1 MSKLYIRTFGCQMN
15 EYDSERIASVF
26 AERGYDLTDNIKE
39 ADFAVINTCSVR
51 EKPYHKV
58 ESELGRLKFMKRNKP
73 NFKIAVCGCV
83 AQQDGEKFLDRFDY
97 VDLVFGT
104 SAINRLHSLLDLVE
118 QGERVCDVNEAE
130 DELSIPV
137 FAREKKVSAFVT
149 IMKGCDNFC
158 SYCIVP
164 YVRGR
169 EKSRKPDEILDEVK
183 YLVDNG
189 VKEVTL
195 LGQNVNS
202 YGKNLDET
210 ITFAELLYKVHEI
223 NGLERL
229 RFVTSHPKDFGDDL
243 IFAIRDLPKICE
255 YLHLPLQ
262 AGSSRILK
270 LMNRKYSYEEYRD
283 KVLKAKEMIPDLALS
298 SDFIVGFPGETEDDF
313 EMTLKALEEIRYESI
328 FAFKYSPRP
337 KTKASMWE
345 DDVSEEEKSRRLDEV
360 LKLQSKIT
368 EEINKSYVGKV
379 QEILVEG
386 VSKKDKNVFSGRN
399 RQNKVVN
406 ILSNYKLNI
415 GDIVTVE
422 ITEAKK
428 NSLLGRV
435 VEYAGR

>member
-1 MSKLYIRTFGCQMN
+1 MKLFIKTFGCQMN
-15 EYDSERIASVF
+15 EYDSERIAAIF
-26 AERGYDLTDNIKE
+26 HERGYSLTDNLEE
-39 ADFAVINTCSVR
+39 ASFAVINTCSVR

-58 ESELGRLKFMKRNKP
+58 ESELGRLKKFKKLNP
-73 NFKIAVCGCV
+73 DFKIAVCGCV

-104 SAINRLHSLLDLVE
+104 SAIDRLHSLIDLVE
-118 QGERVCDVNEAE
+118 KGERICDTSEGD

-137 FAREKKVSAFVT
+137 FGRGKKVSAFVT

-169 EKSRKPDEILDEVK
+169 EKSRKPSEILDEIK

-202 YGKNLDET
+202 YGKGLDED
-210 ITFAELLYKVHEI
+210 INFPKLLYKVHDI
-223 NGLERL
+223 NGLERI
-229 RFVTSHPKDFGDDL
+229 RFVTSHPKDFDDEL
-243 IFAIRDLPKICE
+243 IFAIRDLPKVCE

-262 AGSSRILK
+262 AGSNKVLK
-270 LMNRKYSYEEYRD
+270 MMNRKYTYEEYRD

-298 SDFIVGFPGETEDDF
+298 SDFIVGFPGETVEDF
-313 EMTLKALEEIRYESI
+313 AETLKAIKEIRYESI

-337 KTKASMWE
+337 KTKASNFV
-345 DDVSEEEKSRRLDEV
+345 DDVSDDEKSRRLNE
-360 LKLQSKIT
+360 LLSIQSKIT

-386 VSKKDKNVFSGRN
+386 KSKKGENQFSGRN

-406 ILSNYKLNI
+406 ILSNHKLNI

-422 ITEAKK
+422 IVEAKK
-428 NSLLGRV
+428 NSLLAKIVEFVGR
-435 VEYAGR
+435 

>member
-1 MSKLYIRTFGCQMN
+1 MKLFIKTFGCQMN
-15 EYDSERIASVF
+15 EYDSERIAAIF
-26 AERGYDLTDNIKE
+26 QERGYSLTDNLEE
-39 ADFAVINTCSVR
+39 ASFAVINTCSVR

-58 ESELGRLKFMKRNKP
+58 ESELGRLKKFKKLNP
-73 NFKIAVCGCV
+73 DFKIAVCGCV

-104 SAINRLHSLLDLVE
+104 SAIDRLHSLIDLVE
-118 QGERVCDVNEAE
+118 KGERICDTSEGD

-137 FAREKKVSAFVT
+137 FGRGKKVSAFVT

-169 EKSRKPDEILDEVK
+169 EKSRKPSEILDEIK
-183 YLVDNG
+183 YLVNNG

-202 YGKNLDET
+202 YGKGLDED
-210 ITFAELLYKVHEI
+210 INFPKLLYKVHDI
-223 NGLERL
+223 NGLERI
-229 RFVTSHPKDFGDDL
+229 RFVTSHPKDFDDEL
-243 IFAIRDLPKICE
+243 IFAIRDLPKVCE

-262 AGSSRILK
+262 AGSNKVLK
-270 LMNRKYSYEEYRD
+270 MMNRKYTYEEYRD

-298 SDFIVGFPGETEDDF
+298 SDFIVGFPGETVEDF
-313 EMTLKALEEIRYESI
+313 AETLKAIKEIRYESI

-337 KTKASMWE
+337 KTKASNFV
-345 DDVSEEEKSRRLDEV
+345 DDITDDEKSRRLNE
-360 LKLQSKIT
+360 LLSIQSKIT

-386 VSKKDKNVFSGRN
+386 KSKKGENQFSGRN

-406 ILSNYKLNI
+406 ILSNHKLNI

-422 ITEAKK
+422 IVEAKK
-428 NSLLGRV
+428 NSLLAKIVEFVGR
-435 VEYAGR
+435 